1 MKVYESARL
10 PVTLRLSG
18 VDLFPYDFL
27 DSSEDV
33 SVVPLGLSAAHVVVG
48 YASVRKDSLFS
59 FFFFFGE
66 DLENW

>member
-48 YASVRKDSLFS
+48 YASV
-59 FFFFFGE
+59 
-66 DLENW
+66 